1 MEINSDYVCENWG
14 IFCPSFFSSNK
25 KKTTNRAKTLS
36 YILNTIFKI
45 FECSIINCVL
55 HYDKLLYSR
64 INIISF
70 KNENKWERKLIIEE
84 NLILFDTKLKI
95 INY

>member
-1 MEINSDYVCENWG
+1 MFVRIEEFFVLLFFLEIKRKRLIEPKLYPTFQIRYLKS
-14 IFCPSFFSSNK
+14 
-25 KKTTNRAKTLS
+25 
-36 YILNTIFKI
+36 LNA
-45 FECSIINCVL
+45 IINCVL